1 MGALGNSAE
10 DVANPGI
17 DTSSPDYPGG
27 GEHPRTIDNAT
38 CFDMPTEG
46 PHVIGVSSVG
56 PTERKAYYSNWTTDL
71 NSGEIEVSAPGGDIY
86 DSPKGVPYRSPSNL
100 ILSAAPLHVLQAAGD
115 VDENGDI
122 TAQGDGFVMKDC
134 RTLPGKKKGEECGYY
149 QYLQGTSMASP
160 HAAGVAALVVSAHG
174 KVRGKAGFT
183 LAPDTTAKIL
193 MATARNKACPAGDGG
208 VYDYDPPIP
217 SSYNATC
224 VGDADFNGFYGDGI
238 VNALGAVK

>member
-1 MGALGNSAE
+1 
-10 DVANPGI
+10 
-17 DTSSPDYPGG
+17 
-27 GEHPRTIDNAT
+27 
-38 CFDMPTEG
+38 
-46 PHVIGVSSVG
+46 
-56 PTERKAYYSNWTTDL
+56 
-71 NSGEIEVSAPGGDIY
+71 
-86 DSPKGVPYRSPSNL
+86 
-100 ILSAAPLHVLQAAGD
+100 
-115 VDENGDI
+115 
-122 TAQGDGFVMKDC
+122 MKDC

-193 MATARNKACPAGDGG
+193 MATARDKACPATNPFTYPGLSG
-208 VYDYDPPIP
+208 YYT
-217 SSYNATC
+217 AKC